1 MARFLGGFASASVL
15 WAAFTY
21 AVVTG
26 SVTLPFGPPSE
37 VASAPDAGAADIDL
51 APDDKTKRPRR
62 TRGKRPRRYAREG
75 LSGDDLGGPDTR
87 QLDMNGAGG
96 EQQLRSDEIE
106 RQFDAALPQIRRCL
120 ILAAS
125 DEPVTGKVVFGL
137 RIAGAS
143 GVTAVNLRGPGAIT
157 QTEAG
162 ACMQKAARTM
172 RFRTFDGP
180 DMLVHLPMTLE

>member
-1 MARFLGGFASASVL
+1 ML
-15 WAAFTY
+15 WAAFMY
-21 AVVTG
+21 AALTG
-26 SVTLPFGPPSE
+26 IVDIHLNFGAKSSEPPDAG
-37 VASAPDAGAADIDL
+37 VASADA
-51 APDDKTKRPRR
+51 APDDKNKRARRARGRRPRR
-62 TRGKRPRRYAREG
+62 FAHDA

-106 RQFDAALPQIRRCL
+106 RQFDGAMPHIRRCL

-137 RIAGAS
+137 RISGAS

-162 ACMQKAARTM
+162 ACMQKAVRAM

-180 DMLVHLPMTLE
+180 DMQVHLPMTLE